1 MLTMNTPLSIHRR
14 HALAAGLLIATC
26 AASSAFGQSSGPAWP
41 VKPIRLVVT
50 FPPGGSSDAAARLVA
65 PRLAERL
72 GQSVVIDNRP
82 GAGGGIGLDHV
93 AKSPADGYTIVLASA
108 GGLTANPSLYKQL
121 SYDPQKD
128 LAPITLFG
136 TSPFVLLAHPS
147 VAANSVGDLLK
158 VAKAQPGKLSYASG
172 GNGTAM
178 HLSGELLKS
187 MGQAQ
192 IVHVPYRGSGPALN
206 AVIAG
211 DTQLAIADVTT
222 VGGNLKSG
230 RVKILGVL
238 SKDRSPLVPDLPTLD
253 ETGLK
258 GFESSGWFAILA
270 PAATPAAIVQRLN
283 ADITAV
289 LRSAEIRERFAA
301 AGLEPLPSSS
311 EELGALI
318 RSESQKWSRVIR
330 ESGATVD

>member
-1 MLTMNTPLSIHRR
+1 MTLDRR
-14 HALAAGLLIATC
+14 LFAAALAC
-26 AASSAFGQSSGPAWP
+26 ALASAVPGASWAQAANWP
-41 VKPIRLVVT
+41 TKPVRLVVT

-72 GQSVVIDNRP
+72 GQPVVIENRP
-82 GAGGGIGLDHV
+82 GAGGGVGLDYV
-93 AKSPADGYTIVLASA
+93 AKSPADGHTIVLASA

-121 SYDPQKD
+121 SYDPAKD
-128 LAPITLFG
+128 FAPITLFG

-147 VAANSVGDLLK
+147 VSASTVGDLLRI
-158 VAKAQPGKLSYASG
+158 AKSQPGRLSYASG

-187 MGQAQ
+187 MGQAR
-192 IVHVPYRGSGPALN
+192 IVHIPYRGSGPALN
-206 AVIAG
+206 AVLAG

-222 VGGNLKSG
+222 VGGHLKSG
-230 RVKILGVL
+230 RVKVLGVL
-238 SKDRSPLVPDLPTLD
+238 SKDRSPLAPELPTLN

-270 PAATPAAIVQRLN
+270 PAATPAPVVQRLN
-283 ADITAV
+283 AEITAV
-289 LRSAEIRERFAA
+289 LRSPEIRERFAA
-301 AGLEPLPSSS
+301 AGLEPLPSTA
-311 EELGALI
+311 EELGSLMK
-318 RSESQKWSRVIR
+318 SESQKWAKVIR